1 MTDTY
6 TDLLWGVQRV
16 ASYLRYDTYHALI
29 EAPYPE
35 DLKVAAWVTRQGEPK
50 EWIYFEQS

>member
-16 ASYLRYDTYHALI
+16 ASYLRYDTYHAQM